1 MTPSRSEP
9 TAAIRDRLTSA
20 LRSLRDVVG
29 SVEPGAVSGEE
40 ALELVNLLGETER
53 AAASGMARLTP
64 RVIETGAY
72 AKAGFGSAQDW
83 LAAASGTS
91 SSSARSRLS
100 AAEHAARSPELSR
113 PIQEGK
119 LSAPEI
125 GLLAQSALE
134 APEALGDLVELA
146 TGNSSFKELSDAAS
160 AAKCAARSKESA
172 RLRRARVRRAR
183 HLRWRQDEGGGVRG
197 EFLCD
202 EVAWARVGPI
212 LESKAKARAKAAGG
226 NDEDPLDAHRLDAFV
241 ELLGT
246 STASASGRPTR
257 AHALVVVDAAA
268 LQRGSLNQGEHC
280 EIEGIGSV
288 SVEAATELLGE
299 ATARFVIKSG
309 RDVASVTSSTRWIP
323 PSTAAALVVRDR
335 SCVVP
340 GCGKRLGLEIDH
352 CEVDYADGGSTTL
365 ENLARLCPEH
375 HDMKTHGGW
384 KLVRAKDR
392 WRWLPPDHPPSA
404 GRIARTRKLAA
415 IRNQRR

>member
-1 MTPSRSEP
+1 M
-9 TAAIRDRLTSA
+9 RDRLMSA
-20 LRSLRDVVG
+20 LHTLRDVVG

-64 RVIETGAY
+64 RVIETGAF
-72 AKAGFGSAQDW
+72 AKAGFSSAQDW
-83 LAAASGTS
+83 LAAVSGTS

-113 PIQEGK
+113 PIRAGR

-125 GLLAQSALE
+125 SVLAQSALD
-134 APEALGDLVELA
+134 APEALGDLVDLA
-146 TGNSSFKELSDAAS
+146 TGDSSFKELSDAAS
-160 AAKCAARSKESA
+160 AASAAARTKESA
-172 RLRRARVRRAR
+172 RLRRARVHRCR
-183 HLRWRQDEGGGVRG
+183 HMRWRQDERGGVRG

-202 EVAWARVGPI
+202 EVVWARVAPV

-226 NDEDPLDAHRLDAFV
+226 NDGDSLEAHRLDVFV
-241 ELLGT
+241 ELLG
-246 STASASGRPTR
+246 ASGISENGRPSR
-257 AHALVVVDAAA
+257 PHALVVVDAAA
-268 LQRGSLNQGEHC
+268 LQRGSLDRGEHC

-299 ATARFVIKSG
+299 AMARFVIKSG

-323 PSTAAALVVRDR
+323 PSTAAGLVVRDR

-352 CEVDYADGGSTTL
+352 CEVDFADGGPTTL

-384 KLVRAKDR
+384 KLVRAEDR
-392 WRWLPPDHPPSA
+392 WRWLPPKHPPSA
-404 GRIARTRKLAA
+404 GRIARARRLAA
-415 IRNQRR
+415 VRNQRR

>member
-1 MTPSRSEP
+1 MC
-9 TAAIRDRLTSA
+9 DHLKSA
-20 LRSLRDVVG
+20 LRTLRDVVG

-64 RVIETGAY
+64 RVIETGVF

-91 SSSARSRLS
+91 SSSARSRLA
-100 AAEHAARSPELSR
+100 AAELAARAPELSR
-113 PIQEGK
+113 PIRQGK

-125 GLLAQSALE
+125 GVLAQSAVE

-146 TGNSSFKELSDAAS
+146 TSSSSFKELSDAAS
-160 AAKCAARSKESA
+160 AAKCAAWSKESG
-172 RLRRARVRRAR
+172 RLRRARVHRAR
-183 HLRWRQDEGGGVRG
+183 HLRWRQDDRGGIRG

-202 EVAWARVGPI
+202 EVVWAGIAPL
-212 LESKAKARAKAAGG
+212 LEAKTKARAKAAGG
-226 NDEDPLDAHRLDAFV
+226 NDVDSFDAHRLDAFV
-241 ELLGT
+241 ELLV
-246 STASASGRPTR
+246 ASPASGGGRPSR
-257 AHALVVVDAAA
+257 PHALVVVDAAA
-268 LQRGSLNQGEHC
+268 LKRGSLASGEHC

-299 ATARFVIKSG
+299 AMARFVIKSG
-309 RDVASVTSSTRWIP
+309 VAVTTVTSSTRWIP

-352 CEVDYADGGSTTL
+352 CDVDYADGGPTTF

-384 KLVRAKDR
+384 KLVRAKNR
-392 WRWLPPDHPPSA
+392 WQWLPPPEPPTA
-404 GRIARTRKLAA
+404 GRIARERRLTA
-415 IRNQRR
+415 IRNQRQ

>member
-1 MTPSRSEP
+1 M
-9 TAAIRDRLTSA
+9 SA
-20 LRSLRDVVG
+20 LHLLRDVVG
-29 SVEPGAVSGEE
+29 SVEPDAVSGEE
-40 ALELVNLLGETER
+40 ALALVNLLGETER

-64 RVIETGAY
+64 RVIETGAF

-91 SSSARSRLS
+91 SSSARGRLA

-125 GLLAQSALE
+125 GVLAQSALQ
-134 APEALGDLVELA
+134 APEALGELVELA
-146 TGNSSFKELSDAAS
+146 TGASSFKELSDAAR
-160 AAKCAARSKESA
+160 AAKCAARTKESA
-172 RLRRARVRRAR
+172 RLRRARVHRAR
-183 HLRWRQDEGGGVRG
+183 HLRWHQDESGGVRG

-202 EVAWARVGPI
+202 EVAWAGVAPV

-226 NDEDPLDAHRLDAFV
+226 HDEDSLDAHRLDAFV
-241 ELLGT
+241 ELVGAPAV
-246 STASASGRPTR
+246 SENSGHAGRP
-257 AHALVVVDAAA
+257 HALVVVDAAA
-268 LQRGSLNQGEHC
+268 LQRGSLKRGEHC

-299 ATARFVIKSG
+299 SMARFVIKSG

-340 GCGKRLGLEIDH
+340 GCGKRLGLQTDH
-352 CEVDYADGGSTTL
+352 CDVDYADGGPTTL

-384 KLVRAKDR
+384 RLVREKNR
-392 WRWLPPDHPPSA
+392 WQWLPPDHPPSA
-404 GRIARTRKLAA
+404 GRIARSRRLAA